1 MAYPRNALVT
11 IFGDAQT
18 AKQELPRYCA
28 REVEASYKLLVAVLA
43 TLTRFSA
50 AQRRGV
56 EELLAALQK
65 VAATMTSDAGWL
77 DNNTKAIAVE
87 KLERVRTTLW
97 PGEAFT
103 SAEELRRVYA
113 SFPEN
118 ASSFADFWIE
128 SRRNQRE
135 LFGSPEGYET
145 QKLARSYAQPYLSY
159 MHVAN
164 LVPISIGAL
173 SAPAYYPNGTK
184 AMLYGGFGY
193 WYAKNLLHAVD
204 EGGVKVDPR
213 RRVVTSWVA
222 NVTQEAF
229 GARVLRCLG
238 DGDSIF
244 PEIPALEVA
253 FSAFQAARTSGDAVV
268 SRNFTEEQIFFL
280 TACHMSCASSAED
293 NLYGGDCN
301 KAVRNFKP
309 FAEAFDC
316 PEGSPMN
323 PAKKCTFFH

>member
-1 MAYPRNALVT
+1 
-11 IFGDAQT
+11 
-18 AKQELPRYCA
+18 
-28 REVEASYKLLVAVLA
+28 
-43 TLTRFSA
+43 
-50 AQRRGV
+50 
-56 EELLAALQK
+56 
-65 VAATMTSDAGWL
+65 MTSDAGWL
-77 DNNTKAIAVE
+77 DHNTKATAVE
-87 KLERVRTTLW
+87 KLEKVRTTLW
-97 PGEAFT
+97 PGETFT
-103 SAEELRRVYA
+103 SSDELTRVYS

-128 SRRNQRE
+128 SRRNLRE
-135 LFGSPEGYET
+135 LFGSPEGYGT

-159 MHVAN
+159 LHVAN
-164 LVPISIGAL
+164 LVSISIGAL

-193 WYAKNLLHAVD
+193 WYAKHLLRSVD
-204 EGGVKVDPR
+204 EDGVKVDPR

-222 NVTQEAF
+222 NATQEAF

-253 FSAFQAARTSGDAVV
+253 FSAFQAARTSGDALV

-280 TACHMSCASSAED
+280 TACHMSCAFSAED

-323 PAKKCTFFH
+323 PSKKCNFFH